1 MINRKIGFY
10 SLHFSVFLNQGQPFY
25 NIFNS
30 IKSFC
35 NLFCGLIACALCLYS
50 VECNDNLM

>member
-35 NLFCGLIACALCLYS
+35 NLFCGLIACALYLYG